1 MSQRIVLSCL
11 VFMGAAIF
19 VAYPLSL
26 LGWEVAAGVA
36 FVIAM
41 LVAWIAAATGFI
53 AKLWRG

>member
-1 MSQRIVLSCL
+1 M

-19 VAYPLSL
+19 AAYPLSL
-26 LGWEVAAGVA
+26 IGWEAAAGVA

>member
-1 MSQRIVLSCL
+1 
-11 VFMGAAIF
+11 MGAAIF

>member
-1 MSQRIVLSCL
+1 MV
-11 VFMGAAIF
+11 VMGAALF
-19 VAYPLSL
+19 ASYPLSL